1 MKLSKL
7 FFGLATAAMFAAC
20 SSDDIVVAE
29 QPQAQWNEDGTGYI
43 ALNIGMPTPKAS
55 RAATANINED
65 DGLSSE
71 YDVKN
76 GVLLLFAGAD
86 EEHAECY
93 AAYDLT
99 DTNFGLVGS
108 TTDGV
113 TSDKLIVQKI
123 DKPATPATYMGAFV
137 VLNTNE
143 NFKVD
148 ASTHKLTTPASI
160 TTIASLHDAQKTG
173 IGTAQADFRPVEFIG
188 NGFMMTNAPLYTKVG
203 GTTTPA
209 GNLQFLAKIDQS
221 KIMGTK
227 NEASKKDNCAATV
240 YVERAVAKVTMHAV
254 TDKAVTSVTTPG
266 QTNFKWTLNSWALD
280 NTNKESYLTRNTTN
294 FNQWEGLKSFQTSID
309 DYRFVGSTTVA
320 HAGSSVGAD
329 GTVNLYRTYWAQD
342 PNYSTVEVPG
352 YFNTKTANDTHY
364 SAQFGN
370 DYPQYCAENT
380 FNVEHQNW
388 QNTTRVLLKTTMTPA
403 TSTTPGKSGT
413 FFGRPGDEGFLD
425 EDNVAIIVYNHA
437 LEALKGMTGYGELG
451 AGNIEFDSYTFNTT
465 TGEITVKLK
474 GTALDNATGA
484 GVALAAT
491 AKAGLTYL
499 PADLGISYY
508 KGGVVYYQA
517 RIRHFDD
524 TQTPWNDA
532 EFKTGFAPA
541 SGSTLTIY
549 PDADDSRRN
558 ANYLGRWGVLR
569 NNWYDLNIDKV
580 TKLGYATPQE
590 LEITAETGKTP
601 DDNIEN
607 WISLDVNIL
616 SWTKRTNNMDL

>member
-7 FFGLATAAMFAAC
+7 FFGVAAAAMFAAC
-20 SSDDIVVAE
+20 SSDDIVE
-29 QPQAQWNEDGTGYI
+29 QTPQAQWNEDGTGYI

-86 EEHAECY
+86 EATAECY
-93 AAYDLT
+93 AAYNLT

-123 DKPATPATYMGAFV
+123 DRPATPAAYMGAFV

-148 ASTHKLTTPASI
+148 AATHKLATPSGI
-160 TTIASLHDAQKTG
+160 TTIAQLHDAQRTG
-173 IGTAQADFRPVEFIG
+173 IGTAADFRPVEFIG
-188 NGFMMTNAPLYTKVG
+188 NGFMMTNAPLYSKIG
-203 GTTTPA
+203 GTTAPA
-209 GNLQFLAKIDQS
+209 GKLQFLAEIDQT

-227 NEASKKDNCAATV
+227 NEASQKANCAATV

-254 TDKAVTSVTTPG
+254 ADKAVTTVSTPG

-280 NTNKESYLTRNTTN
+280 NTNKVSYLTRNTAG
-294 FNQWEGLKSFQTSID
+294 FNAWETLKSLQASID
-309 DYRFVGSTTVA
+309 DYRFVGSTSVK

-329 GTVNLYRTYWAQD
+329 GTVDLYRTYWAQD
-342 PNYSTVEVPG
+342 PNYATDG
-352 YFNTKTANDTHY
+352 TFNTKTSGDSHY
-364 SAQFGN
+364 SGQFGN

-388 QNTTRVLLKTTMTPA
+388 KNTTRVLLKTTMVPEASENGTLYGV
-403 TSTTPGKSGT
+403 PGN
-413 FFGRPGDEGFLD
+413 EGFYT
-425 EDNVAIIVYNHA
+425 EDQVAIIVYNHA
-437 LEALKGMTGYGELG
+437 LEALKGMTGYAELG
-451 AGNIEFDSYTFNTT
+451 AGNIEFDSYTTNTAD
-465 TGEITVKLK
+465 GAITVKLK

-484 GVALAAT
+484 GITLANT

-524 TQTPWNDA
+524 TQTPWNA
-532 EFKTGFAPA
+532 SEYKTGYAPA
-541 SGSTLTIY
+541 SGNTLSIY

-590 LEITAETGKTP
+590 LEFTTETGETP
-601 DDNIEN
+601 DDNIES